1 MSPDRGSPAELPIVD
16 RDAIDPD
23 ADLEEGP
30 AVAGLLLAAGTSS
43 RFGSENKLL
52 EDVDG
57 EPIVRHAARTL
68 ADSHVDP
75 IVVVLGH
82 EARRVRDALE
92 GLSLEF
98 VVNEAYERGQA
109 SSVRT
114 GIRTIRGRTAADAVV
129 VALGDMPFVDSAT
142 VDALVAA
149 YAAGTGD
156 ALAAAYEGERGN
168 PVLFD
173 ARFFEQLTD
182 VEGDIG
188 GRRILLEDDSSALVA
203 VDDPGVRRDVD
214 VPDDLPRYSNR

>member
-1 MSPDRGSPAELPIVD
+1 MSPDRGSPGDLPIVD
-16 RDAIDPD
+16 RDAVDPGV
-23 ADLEEGP
+23 DLEDGP

-43 RFGSENKLL
+43 RFGAENKLL

-57 EPIVRHAARTL
+57 EAIGRHAARTL
-68 ADSHVDP
+68 VDSRVDP

-92 GLSLEF
+92 GLPLEF

-114 GIRTIRGRTAADAVV
+114 GIRAIQERTATDAVV
-129 VALGDMPFVDSAT
+129 VALGDMPFVDPAT

-149 YAAGTGD
+149 YAADAGD

-182 VEGDIG
+182 VEGDVG
-188 GRRILLEDDSSALVA
+188 GRRILLEGDSSALIA

-214 VPDDLPRYSNR
+214 VPDDLPR

>member
-1 MSPDRGSPAELPIVD
+1 MSPDRDPPADLPIVD
-16 RDAIDPD
+16 RDGVDPGV
-23 ADLEEGP
+23 DLEDGP

-68 ADSHVDP
+68 VDSRIDP

-92 GLSLEF
+92 GLPLEF

-129 VALGDMPFVDSAT
+129 VALGDMPFVDPRT

-173 ARFFEQLTD
+173 ARFFEQLTG

-214 VPDDLPRYSNR
+214 VPDDLPR